1 MTPEEIEDL
10 AESVGEVSTLPGTFD
25 KRFVNMLW
33 WRSKQEPKAELSPK
47 QIKWVFK
54 LAYKYRR
61 QIPATYEH
69 YKFEILI
76 EKDKP

>member
-10 AESVGEVSTLPGTFD
+10 ADSVGQVKTLPATFD
-25 KRFVNMLW
+25 KRFTNMLW
-33 WRSKQEPKAELSPK
+33 YRSKQEVKQPLSPS

>member
-1 MTPEEIEDL
+1 MIYQY
-10 AESVGEVSTLPGTFD
+10 V
-25 KRFVNMLW
+25 M
-33 WRSKQEPKAELSPK
+33 WRSKQEPKAELSRK